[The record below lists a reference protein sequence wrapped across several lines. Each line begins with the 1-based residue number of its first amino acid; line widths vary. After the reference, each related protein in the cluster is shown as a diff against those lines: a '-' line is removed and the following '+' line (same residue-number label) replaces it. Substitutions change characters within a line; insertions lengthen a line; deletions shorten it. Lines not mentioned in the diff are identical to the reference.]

1 MDPVLQFVIE
11 AGCLTG
17 VVLLAA
23 VVSTPL
29 FGGKRWDRAMWIRAA
44 GLLIV
49 GLGYVAINP
58 RGTPD
63 LFPVVIGCTVFVV
76 VLLALLVAI
85 TLAWRMSHREGHGE
99 LGQKTAADFGAMG
112 LFGLAAA
119 ACLLGAVLTTI
130 ALVQALGEKSAYE
143 SAPTCPASSG
153 ALCRSQADG
162 GVIRTWAESAK
173 GRHWIEVNVAG
184 RNQTI
189 QVETA
194 YNVWGT
200 LVPGQRVTITFWKD
214 HVTEVG
220 PAGGQAMQ
228 TFDSPSFAVVPAAAF
243 LGASLF
249 GLLAFSV
256 AGLVY
261 GIKWRAALRGVD
273 LDRVAA

>member
-44 GLLIV
+44 GLLII

-63 LFPVVIGCTVFVV
+63 LFLVVIGCTVFVV

-143 SAPTCPASSG
+143 IAPMCPASSG